1 MAFAFFPNAGLP
13 IKMFYRQKLALT
25 AVLSS
30 LAISTHAIASDIM
43 ISDLTIRTTT
53 SQAGATAAYAT
64 IHNNGSED
72 DRLVD
77 ITVSFSKKA
86 EIHEMKL
93 DGDVMKMREIEG
105 GLILPAGKMVRLE
118 KGGNHLMFM
127 GLTEQIKLSESYEIT
142 FEFEKADAI
151 TLTADT
157 ISLSGKTHKHKH
169 SHNH

>member
-1 MAFAFFPNAGLP
+1 
-13 IKMFYRQKLALT
+13 
-25 AVLSS
+25 
-30 LAISTHAIASDIM
+30 M
-43 ISDLTIRTTT
+43 ISDLTIRATT

-64 IHNNGSED
+64 IHNHGSDD
-72 DRLVD
+72 DRLVG

-105 GLILPAGKMVRLE
+105 GLILPAGKMVTLE

>member
-1 MAFAFFPNAGLP
+1 
-13 IKMFYRQKLALT
+13 MFYRPKLALI
-25 AVLSS
+25 ALLS
-30 LAISTHAIASDIM
+30 LVAISSHAMTTDSGTTDSGTSDIM
-43 ISDLTIRTTT
+43 ISDLTIRATT

-64 IHNNGSED
+64 IHNHGSDD
-72 DRLVD
+72 DRLVG

-105 GLILPAGKMVRLE
+105 GLILPAGKMVTLE

-151 TLTADT
+151 TLNAET

-169 SHNH
+169 SHKH

>member
-1 MAFAFFPNAGLP
+1 
-13 IKMFYRQKLALT
+13 MFYRPKLALI
-25 AVLSS
+25 ALLS
-30 LAISTHAIASDIM
+30 LVAISSHAMTTDSGTTDSGTSDIM
-43 ISDLTIRTTT
+43 ISDLTIRATT

-64 IHNNGSED
+64 IHNHGSDD
-72 DRLVD
+72 DRLVG

-93 DGDVMKMREIEG
+93 DGNVMKMREIEG
-105 GLILPAGKMVRLE
+105 GLILPAGKMVTLE

-151 TLTADT
+151 TLNAET

-169 SHNH
+169 SHKH